1 MSVAARVAA
10 RVAMFEYLKEKEL
23 KNKEK
28 TLIRRETIL
37 DSLGTKA
44 RQGMTMAV
52 IDDRKKTSA
61 G

>member
-1 MSVAARVAA
+1 VSVAARVAA

-44 RQGMTMAV
+44 RQGMTKAV